1 MMLMRAG
8 SFTAILILLQ
18 LTLTQESPAQLLD
31 SMWAQ
36 YYHWSGL
43 DVCKTSALQS
53 DGTILLGGESGP
65 STNRQARVACI
76 DDVGNVIWSRE
87 YGGPGRESCNAVL
100 PLADGLLFAGETTSY
115 GSGQADFWI
124 VRCSLNGDT
133 LWTRTFGGS
142 ANERCYALCTGA
154 GGGLILAGT
163 TTTFTP
169 GSSQFWMVKISDTG
183 DSLWSRSFGGS
194 GTDECYSVVR
204 TADDGFLLAGN
215 TTSYGA
221 GGSDFW
227 IVRTDSAGDSLWSRT
242 FGGTNTDVCQ
252 SVVAHAFGGFVL
264 AGYTSSFGAG
274 SYDYWVIRVSD
285 GGDSLW
291 SRTYGRTGIDMAHA
305 ACVDSSGNIAVAG
318 ESPIGG
324 GYRNFRLI
332 LLSELGDSITTL
344 RAGGPNDEI
353 CYSVIALP
361 DRSFLMSGQT
371 YSYGPSDG
379 NFWVF
384 RTTPLPVV
392 PPPESLTICVRGDSL
407 SLRWR
412 SAAGVVGYRV
422 VGAPNM
428 DGPWQ
433 TVLMTADTTAVV
445 PMVSETGFF
454 TVLGILQ

>member
-1 MMLMRAG
+1 
-8 SFTAILILLQ
+8 LQ
-18 LTLTQESPAQLLD
+18 T
-31 SMWAQ
+31 
-36 YYHWSGL
+36 
-43 DVCKTSALQS
+43 

-76 DDVGNVIWSRE
+76 DNAGNVIWSRE
-87 YGGPGRESCNAVL
+87 YGGPARETCNAFL
-100 PLADGLLFAGETTSY
+100 PLSGGFLFAGETSSS
-115 GSGQADFWI
+115 GSGQADFWM
-124 VRCSLNGDT
+124 VRCNPNGDT

-142 ANERCYALCTGA
+142 SNERGYAVCTAA

-163 TTTFTP
+163 TTTFGT

-194 GTDECYSVVR
+194 GTDECYSMVR
-204 TADDGFLLAGN
+204 TADDGFLLAGS

-227 IVRTDSAGDSLWSRT
+227 IVRTDSAGDSLWAHN
-242 FGGTNTDVCQ
+242 FGGAYTDVCQ
-252 SVVAHAFGGFVL
+252 SVVAHALGGFML

-305 ACVDSSGNIAVAG
+305 ACTDSSGNIAVAG
-318 ESPIGG
+318 ESPTGG
-324 GYRNFRLI
+324 GYQNFRLI
-332 LLSELGDSITTL
+332 LFSEWGDSVTTL
-344 RAGGPNDEI
+344 RAGGPNDDV

-392 PPPESLTICVRGDSL
+392 PPPEGLTIRARGDSL

-412 SAAGVVGYRV
+412 SVAGVVGYRV
-422 VGAPNM
+422 VGASSVA
-428 DGPWQ
+428 GPWQ
-433 TVLMTADTTAVV
+433 TVLLTSDTTALV
-445 PMVSETGFF
+445 PMASNTGFF
-454 TVLGILQ
+454 NVVSLLQ